1 MASKTPSKSSDKAP
15 TKTERKTST
24 KTSDK
29 ASTKTPSK
37 ASAKTSDKAST
48 KTPSKASAKTSS
60 KAPAKASSKAS
71 TKTPD
76 DTSNNQV
83 IFAHDG
89 GWGVRKEG
97 SDTTTAVY
105 ETRVEALER
114 AREIAEN
121 QGGEVYIIYTG
132 EEETA

>member
-1 MASKTPSKSSDKAP
+1 MANKTSDKTSAKTPTKAA
-15 TKTERKTST
+15 T

-29 ASTKTPSK
+29 KPAK
-37 ASAKTSDKAST
+37 ASAKTSDKKSTKAAT
-48 KTPSKASAKTSS
+48 KTPDKKPAKASAKTPD
-60 KAPAKASSKAS
+60 KKT

-76 DTSNNQV
+76 KESDNQV
-83 IFAHDG
+83 IFAHEE

-97 SDTTTAVY
+97 SDHTTAVY
-105 ETRVEALER
+105 ETRIEALDR

-132 EEETA
+132 EEAFE